1 VVEAMSWAVVLFGAL
16 AAVAGIV
23 LLVAGIRGG
32 AGNNPKATVK
42 LMGGMMLTAFGIL
55 IAGFT
60 IGFASADPLPPASP
74 EATP

>member
-1 VVEAMSWAVVLFGAL
+1 MSWAAVLFGII

-32 AGNNPKATVK
+32 AGKTPKATVK

-60 IGFASADPLPPASP
+60 IGFASADPLPPASA
-74 EATP
+74 EARP

>member
-1 VVEAMSWAVVLFGAL
+1 MSWATVILGAL
-16 AAVAGIV
+16 TALAGVA

-32 AGNNPKATVK
+32 AGDNPKATVK